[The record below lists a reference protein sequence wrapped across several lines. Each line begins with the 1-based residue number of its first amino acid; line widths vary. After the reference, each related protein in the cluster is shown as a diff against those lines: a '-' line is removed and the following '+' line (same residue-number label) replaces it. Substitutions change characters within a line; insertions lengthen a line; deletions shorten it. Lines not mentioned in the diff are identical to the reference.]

1 MNLRDLKYIVAVAET
16 KSFVKAAEQCFVSQ
30 PTLSMQIK
38 KLENSLN
45 IKIFERNNKHV
56 LVTEI
61 GKQVIETAKRILQDA
76 EHISILAKHEQ
87 DPFAG
92 DFTLGAFPTIAPY
105 ILPKL
110 IPLIKK
116 KLPNLR
122 LILIEEKT
130 DILLHK
136 LKTGLIDAALLA
148 GPLHDESLIA
158 EKLFDDEFK
167 LAVATNHPLAEQT
180 IINPD
185 ELTNQPLLLLDEGHC
200 LRDQALQFCQLSGI
214 DEEQNVIP
222 DEIDVYFIEEQ
233 NVRATSLETLRQMV
247 IAGTGITFMPT
258 IAIQNNDDNIR
269 YIPFEEPKPKR
280 TIYLVSRQTNPR
292 TELIKQLKN
301 LCVNKNQL

>member
-122 LILIEEKT
+122 LILVEEKT

-214 DEEQNVIP
+214 DEEQNV
-222 DEIDVYFIEEQ
+222 
-233 NVRATSLETLRQMV
+233 RATSLETLRQMV

>member
-122 LILIEEKT
+122 LILVEEKT

-148 GPLHDESLIA
+148 GPIHDESLIA

-214 DEEQNVIP
+214 D
-222 DEIDVYFIEEQ
+222 EEQ

>member
-38 KLENSLN
+38 NLENSLN

-122 LILIEEKT
+122 LILVEEKT

-148 GPLHDESLIA
+148 GPIHDESLIA

-167 LAVATNHPLAEQT
+167 LAVATHHPLAEQT

-214 DEEQNVIP
+214 DEEQNV
-222 DEIDVYFIEEQ
+222 
-233 NVRATSLETLRQMV
+233 RATSLETLRQMV
-247 IAGTGITFMPT
+247 IADTGITFMPT

-301 LCVNKNQL
+301 LCVNNNQL

>member
-122 LILIEEKT
+122 LILVEEKT

-148 GPLHDESLIA
+148 GPIHDESLIA

-214 DEEQNVIP
+214 DEEQNV
-222 DEIDVYFIEEQ
+222 
-233 NVRATSLETLRQMV
+233 RATSLETLRQMV
-247 IAGTGITFMPT
+247 IAGTGITFIPT

>member
-122 LILIEEKT
+122 LILVEEKT

-148 GPLHDESLIA
+148 GPIHDESLIA

-214 DEEQNVIP
+214 DEEQNV
-222 DEIDVYFIEEQ
+222 
-233 NVRATSLETLRQMV
+233 RATSLETLRQMV

-258 IAIQNNDDNIR
+258 ISIQNNDDNIR

>member
-122 LILIEEKT
+122 LILVEEKT

-148 GPLHDESLIA
+148 GPIHDESLIA
-158 EKLFDDEFK
+158 ENLFDDEFK

-214 DEEQNVIP
+214 DEEQNV
-222 DEIDVYFIEEQ
+222 
-233 NVRATSLETLRQMV
+233 RATSLETLRQMV
-247 IAGTGITFMPT
+247 IAGTGITFIPT

>member
-122 LILIEEKT
+122 LILVEEKT

-148 GPLHDESLIA
+148 GPIHDESLIA

-214 DEEQNVIP
+214 DEEQNV
-222 DEIDVYFIEEQ
+222 
-233 NVRATSLETLRQMV
+233 RATSLETLRQMV

-258 IAIQNNDDNIR
+258 IAVQNNDDNIR

-292 TELIKQLKN
+292 TELIKQLKS
-301 LCVNKNQL
+301 LCVNNNQS

>member
-122 LILIEEKT
+122 LILVEEKT

-148 GPLHDESLIA
+148 GPIHDESLIA

-167 LAVATNHPLAEQT
+167 LAVATHHPLAEQT

-214 DEEQNVIP
+214 D
-222 DEIDVYFIEEQ
+222 EEQ

-301 LCVNKNQL
+301 LCVNNNQL

>member
-122 LILIEEKT
+122 LILVEEKT

-148 GPLHDESLIA
+148 GPIHDESLIA

-167 LAVATNHPLAEQT
+167 LAVATHHPLAEQT

-214 DEEQNVIP
+214 DEEQNV
-222 DEIDVYFIEEQ
+222 
-233 NVRATSLETLRQMV
+233 RATSLETLRQMV
-247 IAGTGITFMPT
+247 IADTGITFMPT

>member
-122 LILIEEKT
+122 LILVEEKT

-185 ELTNQPLLLLDEGHC
+185 ELINQPLLLLDEGHC

-214 DEEQNVIP
+214 D
-222 DEIDVYFIEEQ
+222 EEQ

-301 LCVNKNQL
+301 LCVNNNQL

>member
-122 LILIEEKT
+122 LILVEEKT

-148 GPLHDESLIA
+148 GPIHDESLIA

-180 IINPD
+180 TINPD

-214 DEEQNVIP
+214 DEEQNV
-222 DEIDVYFIEEQ
+222 
-233 NVRATSLETLRQMV
+233 RATSLETLRQMV

-258 IAIQNNDDNIR
+258 ISIQNNDDNIR

-301 LCVNKNQL
+301 LCVNKNQQ

>member
-122 LILIEEKT
+122 LILVEEKT

-148 GPLHDESLIA
+148 GPIHDESLIA

-214 DEEQNVIP
+214 DEEQNV
-222 DEIDVYFIEEQ
+222 
-233 NVRATSLETLRQMV
+233 RATSLETLRQMV

-258 IAIQNNDDNIR
+258 ISIQNNDDNIR

-301 LCVNKNQL
+301 LCVNKNQQ

>member
-122 LILIEEKT
+122 LILVEEKT

-148 GPLHDESLIA
+148 GPIHDESLIA

-214 DEEQNVIP
+214 DEEQNV
-222 DEIDVYFIEEQ
+222 
-233 NVRATSLETLRQMV
+233 RATSLETLRQMV
-247 IAGTGITFMPT
+247 IADTGITFMPT

-301 LCVNKNQL
+301 LCVNNNQL

>member
-122 LILIEEKT
+122 LILVEEKT

-148 GPLHDESLIA
+148 GPIHDESLIA

-214 DEEQNVIP
+214 DEEQNV
-222 DEIDVYFIEEQ
+222 
-233 NVRATSLETLRQMV
+233 RATSLETLRQMV
-247 IAGTGITFMPT
+247 IADTGITFMPT

>member
-214 DEEQNVIP
+214 DEEQNV
-222 DEIDVYFIEEQ
+222 
-233 NVRATSLETLRQMV
+233 RATSLETLRQMV

>member
-110 IPLIKK
+110 IPLIKQ

-122 LILIEEKT
+122 LILVEEKT

-148 GPLHDESLIA
+148 GPVHDESLIA

-180 IINPD
+180 TINPD

-200 LRDQALQFCQLSGI
+200 LRDQALKFCQLSGI
-214 DEEQNVIP
+214 D
-222 DEIDVYFIEEQ
+222 EEQ

-258 IAIQNNDDNIR
+258 IAVQNNDDNIR

-292 TELIKQLKN
+292 TELIKQLKS
-301 LCVNKNQL
+301 LCVNNNQS

>member
-122 LILIEEKT
+122 LILVEEKT

-148 GPLHDESLIA
+148 GPIHDESLIA

-167 LAVATNHPLAEQT
+167 LAVATHHPLAEQT

-214 DEEQNVIP
+214 D
-222 DEIDVYFIEEQ
+222 EEQ

>member
-122 LILIEEKT
+122 LILVEEKT

-148 GPLHDESLIA
+148 GPIHDESLIA

-167 LAVATNHPLAEQT
+167 LAVATHHPLAEQT

-214 DEEQNVIP
+214 DEEQNV
-222 DEIDVYFIEEQ
+222 
-233 NVRATSLETLRQMV
+233 RATSLETLRQMV

-258 IAIQNNDDNIR
+258 ISIQNNDDNIR

-301 LCVNKNQL
+301 LCVNKNQQ

>member
-110 IPLIKK
+110 IPLIRK

-122 LILIEEKT
+122 LILVEEKT
-130 DILLHK
+130 DTLLHK

-148 GPLHDESLIA
+148 GPVHDESLIA

-167 LAVATNHPLAEQT
+167 LAVATNHPLAERT
-180 IINPD
+180 TINPD

-200 LRDQALQFCQLSGI
+200 LRDQALKFCQLSGI
-214 DEEQNVIP
+214 D
-222 DEIDVYFIEEQ
+222 EEQ

-258 IAIQNNDDNIR
+258 IAVQNNDDNIR

-292 TELIKQLKN
+292 TELIKQLKS
-301 LCVNKNQL
+301 LCVNNNQS

>member
-122 LILIEEKT
+122 LILVEEKT

-148 GPLHDESLIA
+148 GPVHDESLIA

-180 IINPD
+180 TINPD

-200 LRDQALQFCQLSGI
+200 LRDQALKFCQLSGI
-214 DEEQNVIP
+214 D
-222 DEIDVYFIEEQ
+222 EEQ

-258 IAIQNNDDNIR
+258 IAVQNNDDNIR

-292 TELIKQLKN
+292 TELIKQLKS
-301 LCVNKNQL
+301 LCVNNNQS

>member
-110 IPLIKK
+110 IPLIRK

-122 LILIEEKT
+122 LILVEEKT

-148 GPLHDESLIA
+148 GPVHNESLIA

-180 IINPD
+180 TINPD

-200 LRDQALQFCQLSGI
+200 LRDQALKFCQLSGI
-214 DEEQNVIP
+214 D
-222 DEIDVYFIEEQ
+222 EEQ

-258 IAIQNNDDNIR
+258 IAVQNNDDNIR

-292 TELIKQLKN
+292 TELIKQLKS
-301 LCVNKNQL
+301 LCVNNNQS

>member
-122 LILIEEKT
+122 LILVEEKT

-148 GPLHDESLIA
+148 GPVHDESLIA

-180 IINPD
+180 TINPD

-214 DEEQNVIP
+214 DEEQNV
-222 DEIDVYFIEEQ
+222 
-233 NVRATSLETLRQMV
+233 RATSLETLRQMV

-258 IAIQNNDDNIR
+258 IAVQNNDDNIR

-292 TELIKQLKN
+292 TELIKQLKS
-301 LCVNKNQL
+301 LCVNNNQL

>member
-122 LILIEEKT
+122 LILVEEKT

-148 GPLHDESLIA
+148 GPIHDESLIA

-214 DEEQNVIP
+214 D
-222 DEIDVYFIEEQ
+222 EEQ

-292 TELIKQLKN
+292 TELIKQLKS

>member
-214 DEEQNVIP
+214 DEEQNV
-222 DEIDVYFIEEQ
+222 
-233 NVRATSLETLRQMV
+233 RATSLETLRQMV

-292 TELIKQLKN
+292 TELIKQLKS

>member
-122 LILIEEKT
+122 LILVEEKT

-148 GPLHDESLIA
+148 GPVHDESLIA

-167 LAVATNHPLAEQT
+167 LAVATNHPLAERT
-180 IINPD
+180 TINPD

-200 LRDQALQFCQLSGI
+200 LRDQALKFCQLSGI
-214 DEEQNVIP
+214 D
-222 DEIDVYFIEEQ
+222 EEQ

-258 IAIQNNDDNIR
+258 IAVQNNDDNIR

-292 TELIKQLKN
+292 TELIKQLKS
-301 LCVNKNQL
+301 LCVNNNQS

>member
-122 LILIEEKT
+122 LILVEEKT

-148 GPLHDESLIA
+148 GPIHDESLIA

-167 LAVATNHPLAEQT
+167 LAVATHHPLAEQT

-214 DEEQNVIP
+214 DEEQNV
-222 DEIDVYFIEEQ
+222 
-233 NVRATSLETLRQMV
+233 RATSLETLRQMV

-258 IAIQNNDDNIR
+258 ISIQNNDDNIR

>member
-122 LILIEEKT
+122 LILVEEKT

-148 GPLHDESLIA
+148 GPIHDESLIA

-167 LAVATNHPLAEQT
+167 LAVATNHPLAERT
-180 IINPD
+180 TINPD

-214 DEEQNVIP
+214 DEEQNV
-222 DEIDVYFIEEQ
+222 
-233 NVRATSLETLRQMV
+233 RATSLETLRQMV

-258 IAIQNNDDNIR
+258 ISIQNNDDNIR

>member
-122 LILIEEKT
+122 LILVEEKT

-148 GPLHDESLIA
+148 GPIHDESLIA

-167 LAVATNHPLAEQT
+167 LAVATHHPLAEQT

-214 DEEQNVIP
+214 DEEQNV
-222 DEIDVYFIEEQ
+222 
-233 NVRATSLETLRQMV
+233 RATSLETLRQMV
-247 IAGTGITFMPT
+247 IADTGITFMPT

-301 LCVNKNQL
+301 LCVNNNQL

>member
-122 LILIEEKT
+122 LILVEEKT

-148 GPLHDESLIA
+148 GPIHDESLIA

-167 LAVATNHPLAEQT
+167 LAVATHHPLAEQT

-214 DEEQNVIP
+214 DEEQNV
-222 DEIDVYFIEEQ
+222 
-233 NVRATSLETLRQMV
+233 RATSLETLRQMV

-258 IAIQNNDDNIR
+258 ISIQNNDDNIR

-301 LCVNKNQL
+301 LCVNNNQL

>member
-122 LILIEEKT
+122 LILVEEKT

-185 ELTNQPLLLLDEGHC
+185 ELINQPLLLLDEGHC

-214 DEEQNVIP
+214 D
-222 DEIDVYFIEEQ
+222 EEQ